1 MASSRK
7 YLHQIQG
14 RYPRLDT
21 EDLIA
26 MINALASVW
35 GETKQPPN
43 PSASHQ
49 PTTQAHY
56 RLASQILC
64 VLPSPSQPPSLPS
77 QVSHLAK
84 TFSGI
89 SRNPNL
95 RKKFRKS
102 ISIGL
107 LATCQDADAV
117 LRELSQTGIGG
128 LFRL

>member
-14 RYPRLDT
+14 RYPRRDP
-21 EDLIA
+21 EDLIT

-35 GETKQPPN
+35 AETRQPP
-43 PSASHQ
+43 ASPQ
-49 PTTQAHY
+49 PPTQAHY
-56 RLASQILC
+56 RLAAQILC
-64 VLPSPSQPPSLPS
+64 VLPSHSQPPSLPP
-77 QVSHLAK
+77 QVSHLAE

-95 RKKFRKS
+95 RKKFHKS

-107 LATCQDADAV
+107 LATCQDADTV

>member
-14 RYPRLDT
+14 RYPRRDP
-21 EDLIA
+21 EDLIV

-35 GETKQPPN
+35 AKAKQPPTDS
-43 PSASHQ
+43 PQ
-49 PTTQAHY
+49 PPTQAHY
-56 RLASQILC
+56 RLAARILC
-64 VLPSPSQPPSLPS
+64 VFPSPLQPLSLPV

-89 SRNPNL
+89 SRNSNL
-95 RKKFRKS
+95 REKFRKS

-107 LATCQDADAV
+107 LATCQDADTA

>member
-14 RYPRLDT
+14 RYPRRDP
-21 EDLIA
+21 EDLIT

-35 GETKQPPN
+35 AEAKQPPTLPPQP
-43 PSASHQ
+43 PS
-49 PTTQAHY
+49 QAHY
-56 RLASQILC
+56 RLAAQILC
-64 VLPSPSQPPSLPS
+64 VLSSHSQPPSLPP

-107 LATCQDADAV
+107 LATCQDADTV

>member
-14 RYPRLDT
+14 RYPRRDP
-21 EDLIA
+21 EDLIT

-35 GETKQPPN
+35 AEAKQPPT
-43 PSASHQ
+43 ASPQ
-49 PTTQAHY
+49 PPTQAHY
-56 RLASQILC
+56 RLAAQILC
-64 VLPSPSQPPSLPS
+64 VLPSHSQPPSLPP

-84 TFSGI
+84 TFLGI

-107 LATCQDADAV
+107 LATCQDANTV

>member
-14 RYPRLDT
+14 RYPRRDP
-21 EDLIA
+21 EDLIT
-26 MINALASVW
+26 MINILASVW
-35 GETKQPPN
+35 AEAKRPPN
-43 PSASHQ
+43 PTASRQ
-49 PTTQAHY
+49 SPPQTHY
-56 RLASQILC
+56 RLAARILC
-64 VLPSPSQPPSLPS
+64 VLPCPSQSPSLPS
-77 QVSHLAK
+77 QVSHLTK
-84 TFSGI
+84 TFTGI

-107 LATCQDADAV
+107 LATCQDADTV

>member
-1 MASSRK
+1 MTSSRK

-14 RYPRLDT
+14 RYPRRDP
-21 EDLIA
+21 EDLIT

-35 GETKQPPN
+35 AEAKQSPTASPQPP
-43 PSASHQ
+43 S
-49 PTTQAHY
+49 QAHY
-56 RLASQILC
+56 RLAAQILC
-64 VLPSPSQPPSLPS
+64 VLPSPSQPSSLPS

-89 SRNPNL
+89 SRNPSL

-107 LATCQDADAV
+107 LATCQDADTV
-117 LRELSQTGIGG
+117 LRELSQTGISG

>member
-14 RYPRLDT
+14 RYPCRDP
-21 EDLIA
+21 EDLIT
-26 MINALASVW
+26 MINALAAVW
-35 GETKQPPN
+35 AKAKQPPT
-43 PSASHQ
+43 ASPQ
-49 PTTQAHY
+49 RPTQAHY
-56 RLASQILC
+56 CLAARILC
-64 VLPSPSQPPSLPS
+64 VLPSPFQPPSLPA

-89 SRNPNL
+89 SQNPNL
-95 RKKFRKS
+95 REKFRKS

-107 LATCQDADAV
+107 LSTCQDADAT
-117 LRELSQTGIGG
+117 LYELAQTGIGG